1 MRSTILFLYGREN
14 GFVID
19 QSLFCP
25 AHQCS
30 REATTTLPLGG
41 IDTADTFFSMAG
53 RIPALTR
60 PSEPARV
67 VGFRIVT
74 R

>member
-25 AHQCS
+25 AHHCS
-30 REATTTLPLGG
+30 REATTTLPLG
-41 IDTADTFFSMAG
+41 AG
-53 RIPALTR
+53 
-60 PSEPARV
+60 
-67 VGFRIVT
+67 
-74 R
+74 